1 MLYEHDEDY
10 VNDLTDRVFL
20 IKRELEAGT
29 LKIAAH
35 LVDGLAESL
44 SKIRL
49 RPDGKVVPQTVDG
62 RIRAMGVAVL
72 HFVERNEIKSKF
84 SLHELQEAYFRIL
97 FDNFGEYYQPIP
109 KQGALPHQVANFLSK
124 NEECVNELD
133 SLFEEFYKRVLE
145 FWSTAAEIGVIHLQ
159 DGRQLKANFA
169 GDLFPAYSN
178 NSVSIAGLY
187 VDTII
192 LPCPILRVGRLHNH
206 TTKSE
211 FCRLFFKHVLT
222 CMTYKDIALEE
233 IEPHIVLILP
243 DERDYTPEKTND
255 LLKRSEPHTLAHA
268 GYLFDRKFSDK
279 NELQEFCKH
288 LDSIDKVISELKK
301 PDRLIF
307 DTEWESGA
315 ENQLKRLMSDR
326 RRVSLS
332 WFDNHPG
339 MEIYATCIGRMP
351 QALSAKDNANQLGAT
366 PFINAQTSWLY
377 YTWLLEYE
385 SSNYEANTE
394 QIKDLHMVHAL
405 SKGHQEE
412 FSWLGNIPADKIIQL
427 RRKGLLE
434 EVRETLSFGVDKL
447 ISSSPNQYNRT
458 MQKVIDNI
466 DVEFA
471 KHQRFIANARKEKLK
486 IFGLDVTPCIVSGVI
501 SIAAAYTGNVAL
513 GTIGAGLSMWG
524 FPNIKDISTKFKE
537 RDERLNNYKNSAT
550 GIMFSHI
557 K

>member
-1 MLYEHDEDY
+1 MQNDHDEDY
-10 VNDLTDRVFL
+10 VNALTDRVFL

-35 LVDGLAESL
+35 LANGLAESL
-44 SKIRL
+44 RKIKL
-49 RPDGKVVPQTVDG
+49 RPDGKVEPQTVDG
-62 RIRAMGVAVL
+62 RIRAMGVAVR
-72 HFVERNEIKSKF
+72 HFAERNQIKDKF
-84 SLHELQEAYFRIL
+84 SIHGLQEAYFRIL
-97 FDNFGEYYQPIP
+97 FDNFGEYYQLIS
-109 KQGALPHQVANFLSK
+109 KKGALPYQVADFLCK
-124 NEECVNELD
+124 KDECVDELD
-133 SLFEEFYKRVLE
+133 GCFEEFYKEILE
-145 FWSTAAEIGVIHLQ
+145 FWSTAAEIGIIHLQ
-159 DGRQLKANFA
+159 DGTQLKANFS
-169 GDLFPAYSN
+169 GDLFPSYSK

-206 TTKSE
+206 ATKSE

-233 IEPHIVLILP
+233 IEPNIVLILP
-243 DERDYTPEKTND
+243 DERDYTSEKTND
-255 LLKRSEPHTLAHA
+255 LLRRSEPYTLAHA

-279 NELQEFCKH
+279 DELQDFCKH
-288 LDSIDKVISELKK
+288 LDSIDKVMSELKR

-307 DTEWESGA
+307 DTEWESGP

-326 RRVSLS
+326 LRVSLS
-332 WFDNHPG
+332 WFENHPG

-351 QALSAKDNANQLGAT
+351 QALSAKDNANQLGST

-385 SSNYEANTE
+385 SSNYETSTD
-394 QIKDLHMVHAL
+394 QVRDLHMVHAL

-412 FSWLGNIPADKIIQL
+412 FSWLGNIPIDKIIQL
-427 RRKGLLE
+427 RRNGLLH
-434 EVRETLSFGVDKL
+434 EVRETLSFGVGEL
-447 ISSSPNQYNRT
+447 IGSSPNQYNKT

-466 DVEFA
+466 DGEFA
-471 KHQRFIANARKEKLK
+471 KHQRFIENARKEKLR

-513 GTIGAGLSMWG
+513 GTIGAGMGMWG
-524 FPNIKDISTKFKE
+524 FPNIKDIRTKFRE
-537 RDERLNNYKNSAT
+537 RDERLNNYRNSAT

-557 K
+557 